1 MRNEE
6 NGQIKYSEDIKG
18 RLYQCAPHK
27 NLTICHNELSSL
39 DFLDHSSFGEF
50 MERILLFFSLT
61 LLVNIEAFA
70 SIPFPASRYISYVP
84 IEEAHSY
91 SGYASE
97 KALQAESIKAFVW
110 NIKKGELEQW
120 DEEFTSYGKDQDVYL
135 IQEAFE
141 SDHFT
146 STLKTFPHVRWDMG
160 ISFFYKVYNAAT
172 GSMVGSDVEPEEVI
186 VKHSPDFEPVLR
198 TPKSMT
204 MAKYPIEGYMR
215 PLLVISVH
223 GINFTRLDSFRNHM
237 DQAWEIIEKHEG
249 PILFAGDFNTHSKAR
264 TRYLMS
270 QIKKYGLKAVEFK
283 NGHHRMSF
291 AGNYLDHGFV
301 RGLEVKNAEVFSE
314 SQGSDHRPMAM
325 ELALDLQ

>member
-1 MRNEE
+1 
-6 NGQIKYSEDIKG
+6 
-18 RLYQCAPHK
+18 
-27 NLTICHNELSSL
+27 
-39 DFLDHSSFGEF
+39 
-50 MERILLFFSLT
+50 MERIILFFSLT
-61 LLVNIEAFA
+61 LLLNGNALANV
-70 SIPFPASRYISYVP
+70 PFPASRYISYVP

-97 KALQAESIKAFVW
+97 RALKAESIKALIW

-141 SDHFT
+141 NDHFT

-160 ISFFYKVYNAAT
+160 ISFFYKIYNAAT
-172 GSMVGSDVEPEEVI
+172 GSMVGSDVEPSEVI
-186 VKHSPDFEPVLR
+186 VKQSPDFEPVLK

-204 MAKYPIEGYMR
+204 MAKYPIEGQDL

-223 GINFTRLDSFRNHM
+223 GINFTGLECFRDHM
-237 DQAWEIIEKHEG
+237 NQAWEIIEKHEG

-264 TRYLMS
+264 TRYLMN
-270 QIKKYGLKAVEFK
+270 QINKYGLRAVEFK
-283 NGHHRMSF
+283 NGHQRMSF

-301 RGLEVKNAEVFSE
+301 RGLKVNHAEVYGE
-314 SQGSDHRPMAM
+314 SKGSDHRPMVM